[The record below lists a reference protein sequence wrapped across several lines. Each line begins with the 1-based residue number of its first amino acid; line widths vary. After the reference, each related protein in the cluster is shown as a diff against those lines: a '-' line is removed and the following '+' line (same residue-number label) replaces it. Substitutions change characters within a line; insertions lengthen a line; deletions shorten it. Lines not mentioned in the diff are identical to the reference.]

1 MRDNKRHINIS
12 VNAVVDYFLE
22 SLRYR
27 VINTLDVS
35 DIIYLIKTTM
45 LKKLHDS
52 MKIKGC
58 AKWNNFQ
65 PSLLNL
71 NIGCCHGLNTC
82 I

>member
-1 MRDNKRHINIS
+1 MRDNNRHFNIT
-12 VNAVVDYFLE
+12 VNAVVDYFRE
-22 SLRYR
+22 FLRYR
-27 VINTLDVS
+27 VINAMDVS

-58 AKWNNFQ
+58 AKWNHFQ

-71 NIGCCHGLNTC
+71 NIGC
-82 I
+82 